1 MLSSNLTSCMTD
13 RFSTRITTALPDTE
27 WLPLFHSLPAPLKT
41 LLETSLPEGWQH
53 GLLELVLDLGRP
65 LECRLFEET
74 LALMSEVPEGVEQY
88 RKCLVFTQYI
98 VTQADLDTMVR
109 QLPKFMD
116 DNRTG
121 LPRTLHR
128 ISAMRNRQ
136 GDIVGLTCRVGRA
149 IQGTVHTLLDLFP
162 EAHRAY
168 PSLLFLGPPGVG
180 KTTRLREMAYLLAN
194 ARGLR
199 VMVIDTSNEI
209 AGDGDIPHAGIG
221 RARRL
226 QVSNPKAQARVM
238 IEAVENHTPEVIIVD
253 EIGTLEEAQ
262 AARTI
267 AERGVMLIATAHGRI
282 LENLIKNPT
291 LSDLVGGIQ
300 SVTLSDEEARRRGTQ
315 KSILER
321 EKPTTFQTLIELRDR
336 DSLAI
341 YHDLQASVDRL
352 LRGETPL
359 PEVRTLNPETGEVVT
374 KRPSVTALPAHMTH
388 KVGAG
393 ISNHQELAPLQS
405 DPTHPKKHWAE
416 HSKKHGAQRHA
427 ERPLEER
434 FAKWYG
440 ESAAMTPLHELGFND
455 AFSSS
460 TITDTTLDTL
470 KEAMWL
476 REETMP
482 SVHEA
487 PAFQPKQKLFHLYA
501 YGVPSGLLLKTIHHV
516 QLHHTVTVTKT
527 IEHADAIIT
536 LRNQARSGSRIA
548 RLAQE
553 YDLPLHIIGGST
565 PSQLTQGIY
574 QALKKASQDPL
585 QATFAS
591 HWTHFLEAW
600 QETAP
605 QTSYETPSPEAQQA
619 AAEAVATGIAKVIAT
634 GSPVTLDPLPAK
646 LRRIQHEA
654 IEAHEA
660 PLMSMSIGKEPQ
672 RRVCISLRRFDPVI
686 DTSSSLLE

>member
-1 MLSSNLTSCMTD
+1 
-13 RFSTRITTALPDTE
+13 
-27 WLPLFHSLPAPLKT
+27 
-41 LLETSLPEGWQH
+41 
-53 GLLELVLDLGRP
+53 
-65 LECRLFEET
+65 
-74 LALMSEVPEGVEQY
+74 ALMPEVPQAVERY

-98 VTQADLDTMVR
+98 VTQDDLDAMVR
-109 QLPKFMD
+109 QLPMFME

-136 GDIVGLTCRVGRA
+136 GDIIGLTCRVGRA
-149 IQGTVHTLLDLFP
+149 IQGTVSTLLDLFP
-162 EAHRAY
+162 EEHRAY
-168 PSLLFLGPPGVG
+168 PSILFLGPPGVG

-226 QVSNPKAQARVM
+226 QVASPESQARVM

-267 AERGVMLIATAHGRI
+267 AERGVMLIATAHGRV

-336 DSLAI
+336 DTLAI

-359 PEVRTLNPETGEVVT
+359 PEVRTLNQETGEVIL
-374 KRPSVTALPAHMTH
+374 KRPSVVALPAHLAH

-393 ISNHQELAPLQS
+393 ISNHQEGSSLQGSPLTQEGK
-405 DPTHPKKHWAE
+405 THWAE
-416 HSKKHGAQRHA
+416 RSKKHGAKRHS

-440 ESAAMTPLHELGFND
+440 EEASATVVFEEAFEGGYPLNTLSHEVPLEGYER
-455 AFSSS
+455 
-460 TITDTTLDTL
+460 DTL
-470 KEAMWL
+470 GSQTPTTSHKLSSMSLHRATDAEARMLEEDATLEAITEAML
-476 REETMP
+476 RHRSEHEELPPVTTKRKP
-482 SVHEA
+482 
-487 PAFQPKQKLFHLYA
+487 FQVYA
-501 YGVPSGLLLKTIHHV
+501 YGVSSGLLLKT
-516 QLHHTVTVTKT
+516 LHHLHLEETVGVTKT

-536 LRNQARSGSRIA
+536 LRHQARAGSRIA

-553 YDLPLHIIGGST
+553 YELPLYLIGAGS
-565 PSQLTQGIY
+565 PGQLIQGIY
-574 QALKKASQDPL
+574 QALKKATQDSAHQALSGYWESFLAASQ
-585 QATFAS
+585 
-591 HWTHFLEAW
+591 EAV
-600 QETAP
+600 
-605 QTSYETPSPEAQQA
+605 TSQKPYHAEPPSQEAQDA
-619 AAEAVATGIAKVIAT
+619 ALRAVQEGITQVIETGT
-634 GSPVTLDPLPAK
+634 PVTLAPLPAR
-646 LRRIQHEA
+646 LRRIQHET

-672 RRVCISLRRFDPVI
+672 RRVCISLRRFDPVL
-686 DTSSSLLE
+686 DKPSNPVD